1 MRMFKKGGKYYMK
14 LKRSKVGTAHST
26 GGDAVLLI
34 MLITVGLFMILPFA
48 YAIIQSLKPTEEIFV
63 YPPKFFVRNPT
74 AENYQTLTQLV
85 DSLWIPFG
93 RYFLNSAIVTLVG
106 TGGNLLFS
114 SMAAFAF
121 AKYNFPGNKWM
132 FSLIVAA
139 LLFSGSV
146 TALPQYIIM
155 SGLGLI
161 NTLFALII
169 PAFGTPLGLFLMKN
183 FMVQI
188 PGTIIEAATIDGAG
202 IFKIYYKIC
211 MPLVK
216 PAALTLIIFSFQGLW
231 NSTGGNYIYEE
242 AWKLLPTVLNDVASA
257 GIARVGSAS
266 AASVLMMIPPCTLFI
281 ITQSRIVETM
291 AFSGI
296 KG

>member
-1 MRMFKKGGKYYMK
+1 MK
-14 LKRSKVGTAHST
+14 LKRSKTGPARST
-26 GGDAVLLI
+26 GGDTAVFLILL
-34 MLITVGLFMILPFA
+34 LVGMFMMLPFV
-48 YAIIQSLKPTEEIFV
+48 YAIVQSLKPTEEIFA

-74 AENYQTLTQLV
+74 GENYKTLSQLV
-85 DSLWIPFG
+85 DSLWIPLG
-93 RYFLNSAIVTLVG
+93 RYIINSAAVTVAG
-106 TGGNLLFS
+106 TGLNLLFS

-121 AKYNFPGNKWM
+121 AKYNFPGNRWM

-139 LLFSGSV
+139 LLFSGTV

-161 NTLFALII
+161 NSLFALII
-169 PAFGTPLGLFLMKN
+169 PAAGTPLGLFLMKN

-188 PGTIIEAATIDGAG
+188 PDTVIEAATIDGAG

-242 AWKLLPTVLNDVASA
+242 AWKLLPTVLNDVAAS

-266 AASVLMMIPPCTLFI
+266 AASVLMMIPPCILFI
-281 ITQSRIVETM
+281 VTQSRIVETM

>member
-1 MRMFKKGGKYYMK
+1 MK
-14 LKRSKVGTAHST
+14 LKRSKTGPARST
-26 GGDAVLLI
+26 GGDTAVFLILL
-34 MLITVGLFMILPFA
+34 LVGMFMMLPFV
-48 YAIIQSLKPTEEIFV
+48 YAIVQSLKPTEEIFA

-74 AENYQTLTQLV
+74 GENYKTLSQLV

-93 RYFLNSAIVTLVG
+93 RYIINSAAVTVAG
-106 TGGNLLFS
+106 TGLNLLFS

-121 AKYNFPGNKWM
+121 AKYNFPGNRWM

-139 LLFSGSV
+139 LLFSGTV

-161 NTLFALII
+161 NSLFALII
-169 PAFGTPLGLFLMKN
+169 PAAGTPLGLFLMKN

-188 PGTIIEAATIDGAG
+188 PDTVIEAATIDGAG
-202 IFKIYYKIC
+202 IFKIYYKC

-242 AWKLLPTVLNDVASA
+242 AWKLLPTVLNDVAAS

-266 AASVLMMIPPCTLFI
+266 AASVLMMIPPCILFI
-281 ITQSRIVETM
+281 VTQSRIVETM

>member
-1 MRMFKKGGKYYMK
+1 MK
-14 LKRSKVGTAHST
+14 FKRSKTGPARSR
-26 GGDAVLLI
+26 GGDMAVLAVLI
-34 MLITVGLFMILPFA
+34 IVGLFMILPFV
-48 YAIIQSLKPTEEIFV
+48 YAIIQSLKPTEEIFA

-74 AENYQTLTQLV
+74 FENYKMLSQLV

-93 RYFLNSAIVTLVG
+93 RYFLNSTIVTITG
-106 TGGNLLFS
+106 TGANLILS

-121 AKYNFPGNKWM
+121 AKYDFPGNKWM
-132 FSLIVAA
+132 FSLVVAA
-139 LLFSGSV
+139 LLFSGTV

-161 NTLFALII
+161 NTLYSLII
-169 PAFGTPLGLFLMKN
+169 PAAATPLGLFLMKN

-188 PGTIIEAATIDGAG
+188 PDTVIEAATIDGAG
-202 IFKIYYKIC
+202 ILKIYYKIC

-231 NSTGGNYIYEE
+231 NSTGGSYIYEE

-266 AASVLMMIPPCTLFI
+266 AASVLMMIPPCVLFI
-281 ITQSRIVETM
+281 FTQSRIVETM

>member
-1 MRMFKKGGKYYMK
+1 MK
-14 LKRSKVGTAHST
+14 LKRSKTGPARST
-26 GGDAVLLI
+26 GGDMAVFLILL
-34 MLITVGLFMILPFA
+34 LVGMFMMLPFV
-48 YAIIQSLKPTEEIFV
+48 YAIVQSLKPTEEIFA

-74 AENYQTLTQLV
+74 GENYKTLSQLV

-93 RYFLNSAIVTLVG
+93 RYIINSAMVTIAG
-106 TGGNLLFS
+106 TGLNLLFG

-121 AKYNFPGNKWM
+121 AKYKFPGNRWM
-132 FSLIVAA
+132 FLLVEAA
-139 LLFSGSV
+139 LLFSGTV

-161 NTLFALII
+161 NSLFALII
-169 PAFGTPLGLFLMKN
+169 PAAGTPLGLFLMKN

-188 PGTIIEAATIDGAG
+188 PDTVIEAATIDGAG

-242 AWKLLPTVLNDVASA
+242 AWKLLPTVLNDVASS

-266 AASVLMMIPPCTLFI
+266 AASVLMMIPPCILFI
-281 ITQSRIVETM
+281 VTQSRIVETM

>member
-1 MRMFKKGGKYYMK
+1 MK
-14 LKRSKVGTAHST
+14 LKRSKTGPARST
-26 GGDAVLLI
+26 GGDTAVFLILL
-34 MLITVGLFMILPFA
+34 LVGMFMMLPFV
-48 YAIIQSLKPTEEIFV
+48 YAIVQSLKHTEEIFA

-74 AENYQTLTQLV
+74 GENYKTLSQLV

-93 RYFLNSAIVTLVG
+93 RYIINSVVVTVAG
-106 TGGNLLFS
+106 TGLNLLFS

-121 AKYNFPGNKWM
+121 AKYNFPGNRWM

-139 LLFSGSV
+139 LLFSGTV

-161 NTLFALII
+161 NSLFALII
-169 PAFGTPLGLFLMKN
+169 PAAGTPLGLFLMKN

-188 PGTIIEAATIDGAG
+188 PDTVIEAATIDGAG

-242 AWKLLPTVLNDVASA
+242 AWKLLPTVLNDVAAS

-266 AASVLMMIPPCTLFI
+266 AASVLMMIPPCILFI
-281 ITQSRIVETM
+281 VTQSRIVETM

>member
-1 MRMFKKGGKYYMK
+1 MK
-14 LKRSKVGTAHST
+14 LKRSKTGPARST
-26 GGDAVLLI
+26 GGDTAVFLILL
-34 MLITVGLFMILPFA
+34 LVGMFMMLPFV
-48 YAIIQSLKPTEEIFV
+48 YAIVQSLKPTEEIFA

-74 AENYQTLTQLV
+74 GENYKTLSQLV

-93 RYFLNSAIVTLVG
+93 RYIINSAAVTVAG
-106 TGGNLLFS
+106 TGLNLLFS

-121 AKYNFPGNKWM
+121 AKYNFPGNRWM

-139 LLFSGSV
+139 LLFSGTV

-161 NTLFALII
+161 NSLFALII
-169 PAFGTPLGLFLMKN
+169 PAEGTPLGLFLMKN

-188 PGTIIEAATIDGAG
+188 PDTVIEAATIDGAG

-242 AWKLLPTVLNDVASA
+242 AWKLLPTVLNDVAAS

-266 AASVLMMIPPCTLFI
+266 AASVLMMIPPCILFI
-281 ITQSRIVETM
+281 VTQSRIVETM

>member
-1 MRMFKKGGKYYMK
+1 MK
-14 LKRSKVGTAHST
+14 LKRSKTGPARSTVGDTA
-26 GGDAVLLI
+26 VFLI
-34 MLITVGLFMILPFA
+34 LIIVGLFMILPFV
-48 YAIIQSLKPTEEIFV
+48 YAIVQSLKPTEEIFA

-74 AENYQTLTQLV
+74 FDNYKILSQLV

-93 RYFLNSAIVTLVG
+93 RYFINSSIVTLIG
-106 TGGNLLFS
+106 TGANLFLS

-132 FSLIVAA
+132 FSLVVAA
-139 LLFSGSV
+139 LLFSGTV

-161 NTLFALII
+161 NTLFAVII
-169 PAFGTPLGLFLMKN
+169 PAAATPLGLFLMKN

-188 PGTIIEAATIDGAG
+188 PDTVIEAATIDGAG
-202 IFKIYYKIC
+202 ILKIYYKIC

-231 NSTGGNYIYEE
+231 NSTGGSYIYEE

-266 AASVLMMIPPCTLFI
+266 AASVLMMIPPCVLFI
-281 ITQSRIVETM
+281 FTQSRIVETM

>member
-1 MRMFKKGGKYYMK
+1 MK
-14 LKRSKVGTAHST
+14 LKRSKTGPARST
-26 GGDAVLLI
+26 GGDTAVFLILL
-34 MLITVGLFMILPFA
+34 LVGMFMMLPFV
-48 YAIIQSLKPTEEIFV
+48 YAIVQSLKPTEEIFA

-74 AENYQTLTQLV
+74 GENYKTLSQLV

-93 RYFLNSAIVTLVG
+93 RYIINSAAVTVAG
-106 TGGNLLFS
+106 TGLNLLFS

-121 AKYNFPGNKWM
+121 AKYNFPGNRWM

-139 LLFSGSV
+139 LLFSGTV

-161 NTLFALII
+161 NSLFALII
-169 PAFGTPLGLFLMKN
+169 PAAGTPLGLFLMKN

-188 PGTIIEAATIDGAG
+188 PDTVIEAATIDGAG

-231 NSTGGNYIYEE
+231 NSTSGNYIYEE
-242 AWKLLPTVLNDVASA
+242 AWKLLPTVLNDVAAS

-266 AASVLMMIPPCTLFI
+266 AASVLMMIPPCILFI
-281 ITQSRIVETM
+281 VTQSRIVETM

>member
-1 MRMFKKGGKYYMK
+1 MK
-14 LKRSKVGTAHST
+14 FKRSKTGPARSR
-26 GGDAVLLI
+26 GGDTAVLAVLI
-34 MLITVGLFMILPFA
+34 IVGLFMILPFV
-48 YAIIQSLKPTEEIFV
+48 YAIIQSLKPTEEIFA

-74 AENYQTLTQLV
+74 FDNYKMLSQLV

-93 RYFLNSAIVTLVG
+93 RYFLNSAIVTVIG
-106 TGGNLLFS
+106 TGANLILS

-121 AKYNFPGNKWM
+121 AKYDFPGNKWM
-132 FSLIVAA
+132 FSLVVAA
-139 LLFSGSV
+139 LLFSGTV

-161 NTLFALII
+161 NTLYSLII
-169 PAFGTPLGLFLMKN
+169 PAAATPLGLFLMKN

-188 PGTIIEAATIDGAG
+188 PDTVIEAATIDGAG
-202 IFKIYYKIC
+202 ILKIYYRIC

-231 NSTGGNYIYEE
+231 NSTGGSYIYDE

-266 AASVLMMIPPCTLFI
+266 AASVLMMIPPCVLFI
-281 ITQSRIVETM
+281 FTQSRIVETM

>member
-1 MRMFKKGGKYYMK
+1 MK
-14 LKRSKVGTAHST
+14 LKKSKSGPARSKW
-26 GGDAVLLI
+26 GDGVVFSILI
-34 MLITVGLFMILPFA
+34 IVGLFMILPFV
-48 YAIIQSLKPTEEIFV
+48 YAIIQSLKPTEEIFA

-74 AENYQTLTQLV
+74 FDNYKILSQLV

-93 RYFLNSAIVTLVG
+93 RYFINSSIVTIVG
-106 TGGNLLFS
+106 TGANLIFS

-121 AKYNFPGNKWM
+121 AKYNFPGSKWM
-132 FSLIVAA
+132 FSLVVAA
-139 LLFSGSV
+139 LLFSGTV

-169 PAFGTPLGLFLMKN
+169 PAAATPLGLFLMKN

-188 PGTIIEAATIDGAG
+188 PDTVIEAATIDGAG
-202 IFKIYYKIC
+202 ILKIYYKIC

-231 NSTGGNYIYEE
+231 NSTGGSYIYEE

-266 AASVLMMIPPCTLFI
+266 AASVLMMIPPCALFI
-281 ITQSRIVETM
+281 FTQSQIVETM

>member
-1 MRMFKKGGKYYMK
+1 MK
-14 LKRSKVGTAHST
+14 FKRSKTGPARSR
-26 GGDAVLLI
+26 GGDTAVLAVLI
-34 MLITVGLFMILPFA
+34 IVGLFMILPFV
-48 YAIIQSLKPTEEIFV
+48 YAIIQSLKPTEEIFA

-74 AENYQTLTQLV
+74 FDNYKMLSQLV

-93 RYFLNSAIVTLVG
+93 RYFLNSAIVTVTG
-106 TGGNLLFS
+106 TGANLILS

-121 AKYNFPGNKWM
+121 AKYDFPGNKWM
-132 FSLIVAA
+132 FSLVVAA
-139 LLFSGSV
+139 LLFSGTV

-161 NTLFALII
+161 NTLYSLII
-169 PAFGTPLGLFLMKN
+169 PAAATPLGLFLMKN

-188 PGTIIEAATIDGAG
+188 PDTVIEAATIDGAG
-202 IFKIYYKIC
+202 ILKIYYRIC

-231 NSTGGNYIYEE
+231 NSTGGSYIYEE

-266 AASVLMMIPPCTLFI
+266 AASVLMMIPPCVLFI
-281 ITQSRIVETM
+281 FTQSRIVETM

>member
-1 MRMFKKGGKYYMK
+1 MK
-14 LKRSKVGTAHST
+14 FKRSKTGPARSR
-26 GGDAVLLI
+26 GGDTAVFLI
-34 MLITVGLFMILPFA
+34 LIVIGLFMMLPFI
-48 YAIIQSLKPTEEIFV
+48 YAIIQSLKPTEEIFA

-74 AENYQTLTQLV
+74 FDNYKTLSQLV

-93 RYFLNSAIVTLVG
+93 RYVLNSVIVTVVG
-106 TGGNLLFS
+106 TGANLIFS

-132 FSLIVAA
+132 FSLVVAA
-139 LLFSGSV
+139 LLFSGTV

-161 NTLFALII
+161 NTLFSLII
-169 PAFGTPLGLFLMKN
+169 PAAATPLGLFLMKN

-188 PGTIIEAATIDGAG
+188 PDTVIEAATIDGAG
-202 IFKIYYKIC
+202 ILRIYYRIC

-231 NSTGGNYIYEE
+231 NSTGGSYIYEE

-266 AASVLMMIPPCTLFI
+266 AASVLMMIPPCMLFI
-281 ITQSRIVETM
+281 VTQSRIVETM

>member
-1 MRMFKKGGKYYMK
+1 MK
-14 LKRSKVGTAHST
+14 LKRSKTGPARST
-26 GGDAVLLI
+26 GGDTAVFLILL
-34 MLITVGLFMILPFA
+34 LVGMFMMLPFV
-48 YAIIQSLKPTEEIFV
+48 YAIVQSLKPTEEIFA

-74 AENYQTLTQLV
+74 GENYKTLSQLV

-93 RYFLNSAIVTLVG
+93 RYIINSAAVTVAG
-106 TGGNLLFS
+106 TGLNLLFS

-121 AKYNFPGNKWM
+121 AKYNFPGNRWM

-139 LLFSGSV
+139 LLFSGTV

-161 NTLFALII
+161 NSLFALII
-169 PAFGTPLGLFLMKN
+169 PAAGTPLGLFLMKN

-188 PGTIIEAATIDGAG
+188 PDTVIEAATIDGAG

-242 AWKLLPTVLNDVASA
+242 AWKLLPTVLNDVAAS

-266 AASVLMMIPPCTLFI
+266 AASVLMMIPPCILFI
-281 ITQSRIVETM
+281 VTQSRIVETM